1 LQTAGLLD
9 KISAQ
14 TAAYAGS
21 YFGVRADEIIVAPG
35 LGTRSG
41 IVGAF
46 ELAKK
51 ALNVEDRR

>member
-1 LQTAGLLD
+1 MAT
-9 KISAQ
+9 
-14 TAAYAGS
+14 YAGS
-21 YFGVRADEIIVAPG
+21 YFGVHADKIIVSSG

-51 ALNVEDRR
+51 AVNVED